1 MKFYLTVAWRNI
13 WRNARRSLI
22 TAFAMAISVSLCMAL
37 IVINDGFYSVFFD
50 VMVTQ
55 QLGHVQVQ
63 NPEYVKTKSMYES
76 IDNSAKVMDVV
87 RKDANT
93 KTATGR
99 LYGNGLVSAGEKS
112 SGAQIVGV
120 NPADEKQVTALS
132 EQMDVGVYLSD
143 APQKEVIVGIDV
155 YEDLNLSLGSEI
167 FVLSQG
173 IDGSPVYDMYT
184 VVGMYKSGSV
194 IKDKG
199 MQMHVSDLQQLLLME
214 DKLHEIIVLT
224 SEEALIPQ
232 LQTSLTSSFQ
242 DEQTEKPAIGVKT
255 WWETSPQTKELMGFR
270 DIGSFIFLGIVFF
283 IAGFGI
289 LNTML
294 MSVFERTRE
303 LGVIKA
309 LGLRPLNMI
318 FLIVVESIFLSG
330 LAAAIGLA
338 LGALFTFLL
347 VTYGI
352 DLSGGTGEPLKILG
366 TSLDPQMKGVVNID
380 FLILPVVFL
389 FVISVVASLWP
400 AVRAARL
407 NPIEA
412 IRSE

>member
-1 MKFYLTVAWRNI
+1 MKFYFTVAWRNI

-37 IVINDGFYSVFFD
+37 IVINDGFYTVFFD

-63 NPEYVKTKSMYES
+63 NPEYIKTKSMYES
-76 IDNSAKVMDVV
+76 LDDSSKLMEMI
-87 RKDANT
+87 RKDENT
-93 KTATGR
+93 KTLTGR

-112 SGAQIVGV
+112 SGAQITGI
-120 NPADEKQVTALS
+120 NPVDEKQVTSLFGQIEKGTYLS
-132 EQMDVGVYLSD
+132 E
-143 APQKEVIVGIDV
+143 AAKKEVIVGIDV
-155 YEDLNLSLGSEI
+155 FEDLSLDIGGEI
-167 FVLSQG
+167 FILSQG
-173 IDGSPVYDMYT
+173 IDGSPVYDIYT

-199 MQMHVSDLQQLLLME
+199 MQMHVQDLQQLLLME
-214 DKLHEIIVLT
+214 DQLHEIVVLT
-224 SEEALIPQ
+224 SSEEMIPK
-232 LQTSLTSSFQ
+232 LSDSLKKTLVP
-242 DEQTEKPAIGVKT
+242 TEEKKAKVGVKT
-255 WWETSPQTKELMGFR
+255 WWETSPQTSEMMGFR
-270 DIGSFIFLGIVFF
+270 DVGSFIFLGIVFF

-309 LGLRPLNMI
+309 LGLRPLKMVL
-318 FLIVVESIFLSG
+318 LIVVESVFLSG
-330 LAAAIGLA
+330 IAAFMGLV
-338 LGALFTFLL
+338 LGAFFSYLL
-347 VTYGI
+347 VEYGI
-352 DLSGGTGEPLKILG
+352 DMSGGTGDPLKMLG
-366 TSLDPQMKGVVNID
+366 ASLDPQMKGVVKLD
-380 FLILPVVFL
+380 FLMLPVIFL
-389 FVISVVASLWP
+389 FVISVIASLWP
-400 AVRAARL
+400 AIRAARL

>member
-22 TAFAMAISVSLCMAL
+22 TAFAMATSVSLCMAL

-76 IDNSAKVMDVV
+76 IENSSKVIETIRTDKNV
-87 RKDANT
+87 
-93 KTATGR
+93 KTLTGR

-112 SGAQIVGV
+112 GGAQIAGV
-120 NPADEKQVTALS
+120 NPADEKQVTSLS
-132 EQMDVGVYLSD
+132 EQMDEGVYLSD
-143 APQKEVIVGIDV
+143 EPNKEVIVGIDV
-155 YEDLNLSLGSEI
+155 YEDLDLSIGGEL

-173 IDGSPVYDMYT
+173 IDGSPVYDIYT

-194 IKDKG
+194 IKDKSL
-199 MQMHVSDLQQLLLME
+199 QMHVDDLQQLLLME

-232 LQTSLTSSFQ
+232 LQTSLISSLQ
-242 DEQTEKPAIGVKT
+242 STDAEKSAIGVKT

-270 DIGSFIFLGIVFF
+270 DVGSFIFLGIVFF

-330 LAAAIGLA
+330 LAAVIGLA
-338 LGALFTFLL
+338 LGAMFAYFL

-352 DLSGGTGEPLKILG
+352 DMSGGTGKPLKMLG
-366 TSLDPQMKGVVNID
+366 TSLDPQMKGVINID
-380 FLILPVVFL
+380 FLLLPVIFL
-389 FVISVVASLWP
+389 FLISVLASLWP
-400 AVRAARL
+400 AIRAARL

-412 IRSE
+412 IRSV